1 MARNWFAVAVVL
13 SIAVLSAG
21 ATAQKNDISASM
33 GRVFIS
39 DQGVKETFLSDSNI
53 HFGDHLSYSV
63 SYGRRFIDLAMAS
76 LTVEVPFV
84 YDPEVKTQF
93 GVNAV
98 PRSFSALYVTPSIR
112 LNLFPRNGLSP
123 WVSGGGGFAR
133 FGESNELVFA
143 GPNPGKQGTFV
154 AALQLGGGVDLRFF
168 GPLKLR
174 GEFRDFY
181 TGEPSLNINPQDHMH
196 NYFVGGGLVFS
207 F

>member
-1 MARNWFAVAVVL
+1 MARNCFAVTIVL
-13 SIAVLSAG
+13 SIAVLSTG
-21 ATAQKNDISASM
+21 AIAQKNDVSASI

-39 DQGVKETFLSDSNI
+39 DQGVEETFLSDSNI
-53 HFGDHLSYSV
+53 HFGTHLSFSATYA
-63 SYGRRFIDLAMAS
+63 RRFVDLPIAS

-84 YDPEVKTQF
+84 YDPEVRTHF

-98 PRSFSALYVTPSIR
+98 PRSFSAIYVTPSVR
-112 LNLFPRNGLSP
+112 LNLFPHNGFSP

-133 FGESNELVFA
+133 FGESSELVFG

-154 AALQLGGGVDLRFF
+154 GALQLGGGADFRLV

-181 TGEPSLNINPQDHMH
+181 TGEPSLNINPQDHIH
-196 NYFVGGGLVFS
+196 NYFVGAGLVFS